1 MICPYKPSLTCAGT
15 PELADEGR
23 CIGCPAGRASGRST
37 RSLKL
42 HELPLNDYFVILREQ
57 LRGQLAEAEKVSKI
71 RPKVKGASKD
81 LVKGKSKHFFE
92 ASGSESSK
100 HFGVKSGVKGV
111 YFAGEAP

>member
-42 HELPLNDYFVILREQ
+42 YELPLNEYFVILREQ
-57 LRGQLAEAEKVSKI
+57 LRGQLAEAEKATSPRNLTQGNKTSKLAI
-71 RPKVKGASKD
+71 AGRPYRKLICENESQGLA
-81 LVKGKSKHFFE
+81 LG
-92 ASGSESSK
+92 GSS
-100 HFGVKSGVKGV
+100 
-111 YFAGEAP
+111 P